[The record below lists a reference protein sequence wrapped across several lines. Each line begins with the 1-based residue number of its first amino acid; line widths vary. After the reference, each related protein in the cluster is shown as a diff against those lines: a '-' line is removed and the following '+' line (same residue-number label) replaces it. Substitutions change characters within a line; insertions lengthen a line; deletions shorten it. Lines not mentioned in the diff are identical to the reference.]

1 MVMITRLRDRGTNG
15 IFSLERKRMIVAS
28 DGESFE
34 RNKAVPDL
42 LVHMG

>member
-1 MVMITRLRDRGTNG
+1 MAMITRRRDRGTNG
-15 IFSLERKRMIVAS
+15 IFSLERKRMIMAS

-34 RNKAVPDL
+34 RNKAVLDL